1 MRNPKKINRS
11 LLKNPTQEKEISQD
25 SASQQTSGVKDMK
38 KSSEKN
44 PIRNEIVYKWK
55 DE

>member
-1 MRNPKKINRS
+1 MRNPKKKNRS
-11 LLKNPTQEKEISQD
+11 FIKNQKQEKEINQD
-25 SASQQTSGVKDMK
+25 SASHQKSGENDGK
-38 KSSEKN
+38 KYLEKN

>member
-11 LLKNPTQEKEISQD
+11 LIKNQKQEREINQD
-25 SASQQTSGVKDMK
+25 SASHQKSGMNDMK